1 MAPGACSL
9 AVARQPCSL
18 CIAAVPLPPA
28 EPLTHVLPAAAP
40 ADVRLLLAGKEPQPA
55 ECIAHP
61 GRKVCKVDV

>member
-1 MAPGACSL
+1 MRPWQGGCEGGAPDRGFQRCP
-9 AVARQPCSL
+9 RPQPTRL
-18 CIAAVPLPPA
+18 PLPP
-28 EPLTHVLPAAAP
+28 PHHPP